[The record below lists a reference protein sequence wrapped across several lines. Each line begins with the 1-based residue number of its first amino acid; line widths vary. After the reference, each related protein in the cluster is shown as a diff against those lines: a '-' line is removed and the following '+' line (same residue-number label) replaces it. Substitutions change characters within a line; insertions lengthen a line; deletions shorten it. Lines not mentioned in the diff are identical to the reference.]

1 MIKITFTLS
10 IKSGNPAI
18 DISPIVEQGS
28 IEIYDVMYAGL
39 KQLVEENAILNS
51 SVIINENN
59 QITVSHFATSPEN
72 AQLFLSSYVDTV
84 EFWAKYGVDWRLEQE
99 EIDFGTVDP
108 DTLIPLIVG
117 NVMYGIPPN
126 L

>member
-1 MIKITFTLS
+1 MIQITFTLS
-10 IKSGNPAI
+10 IKSGNPAT
-18 DISPIVEQGS
+18 DIEPIVEQGS

-39 KQLVEENAILNS
+39 KQLVEENVILNS

-59 QITVSHFATSPEN
+59 QITVSHFATSTEN

>member
-10 IKSGNPAI
+10 IKSGNPAT
-18 DISPIVEQGS
+18 DIEPIVEQGF

-39 KQLVEENAILNS
+39 KQSVEENVILNS
-51 SVIINENN
+51 YVIINENN
-59 QITVSHFATSPEN
+59 QITVSHFATSTEN
-72 AQLFLSSYVDTV
+72 AQLFLSHYVDTV
-84 EFWAKYGVDWRLEQE
+84 EFWAKYGIDWRLEQE

>member
-10 IKSGNPAI
+10 IKSGNPAT
-18 DISPIVEQGS
+18 DIEPIVEQGS

-39 KQLVEENAILNS
+39 KQLVEENVILNS

-59 QITVSHFATSPEN
+59 QITVSHFATSTEN
-72 AQLFLSSYVDTV
+72 AQLFLSSYVDTI

-99 EIDFGTVDP
+99 EIDFDTVDP

-117 NVMYGIPPN
+117 NVMYGISPN

>member
-1 MIKITFTLS
+1 MIQITFTLS
-10 IKSGNPAI
+10 IKSGNPAT
-18 DISPIVEQGS
+18 DIEPIVEQGT

-39 KQLVEENAILNS
+39 KQSIEDNVILNS
-51 SVIINENN
+51 YVIINENN
-59 QITVSHFATSPEN
+59 QVIVSHFATSPEN
-72 AQLFLSSYVDTV
+72 AQLFLSHYVDTV
-84 EFWAKYGVDWRLEQE
+84 EFWAKYGIDWRLEQE

-117 NVMYGIPPN
+117 NVMYEIPLN

>member
-10 IKSGNPAI
+10 IKSGNPAT
-18 DISPIVEQGS
+18 DIEPIVEQGF

-39 KQLVEENAILNS
+39 KQSVEENVILNS
-51 SVIINENN
+51 YVIINENN
-59 QITVSHFATSPEN
+59 QVTVSHFATSTEN
-72 AQLFLSSYVDTV
+72 AQLFLSHYVDTV
-84 EFWAKYGVDWRLEQE
+84 EFWAKYGIDWRLEQE

>member
-10 IKSGNPAI
+10 IKSGNPAT
-18 DISPIVEQGS
+18 DIEPIVEQGFV
-28 IEIYDVMYAGL
+28 EIYDVMYTGL
-39 KQLVEENAILNS
+39 TQLIEENVILNS
-51 SVIINENN
+51 YVIINENN
-59 QITVSHFATSPEN
+59 QVTVSHFATSTEN
-72 AQLFLSSYVDTV
+72 AQLFLSHYVDTV
-84 EFWAKYGVDWRLEQE
+84 EFWAKYGIDWRLEQE

>member
-1 MIKITFTLS
+1 MIQITFTLS
-10 IKSGNPAI
+10 IKSGNPAT
-18 DISPIVEQGS
+18 DIEPIVEQGS
-28 IEIYDVMYAGL
+28 IEIYDVVYAGL
-39 KQLVEENAILNS
+39 KQLVEENVILNS

-59 QITVSHFATSPEN
+59 QITVSHFATSTEN

>member
-10 IKSGNPAI
+10 IKSGNPAT
-18 DISPIVEQGS
+18 DIEPIVEQGS

-39 KQLVEENAILNS
+39 KQLVEENVILNS

-59 QITVSHFATSPEN
+59 QITVSHFATSTEN